1 MILGASSFLATA
13 LIKSLKSKKKYK
25 ILCQSRRDLRKSIFF
40 DDKNMELIDND
51 YFISAKE
58 EETFNDCSYII
69 NFINADSNVN
79 GLTKRLDE
87 ILSYPKKIKRVGS
100 NAKEYVLSNY
110 MWE

>member
-1 MILGASSFLATA
+1 
-13 LIKSLKSKKKYK
+13 
-25 ILCQSRRDLRKSIFF
+25 
-40 DDKNMELIDND
+40 MELIDND

-87 ILSYPKKIKRVGS
+87 ILSYPKNIKRVGS
-100 NAKEYVLSNY
+100 NDKEYALSNY
-110 MWE
+110 MWESIINEMSLLVFFSLNPFREIIFLSVSYIL